1 MRSVIYHFKHLEQ
14 KPSPLYLHLYS
25 HAGILYSDAILCA
38 PHTQLSRDVCALKVK
53 TRSTLLRT
61 IQSYRRPLGQMN
73 SRWSLFCK

>member
-25 HAGILYSDAILCA
+25 HAGILYSDAQA

-53 TRSTLLRT
+53 TRST
-61 IQSYRRPLGQMN
+61 
-73 SRWSLFCK
+73 

>member
-25 HAGILYSDAILCA
+25 HAGILYSDARA

-53 TRSTLLRT
+53 TRST
-61 IQSYRRPLGQMN
+61 
-73 SRWSLFCK
+73 